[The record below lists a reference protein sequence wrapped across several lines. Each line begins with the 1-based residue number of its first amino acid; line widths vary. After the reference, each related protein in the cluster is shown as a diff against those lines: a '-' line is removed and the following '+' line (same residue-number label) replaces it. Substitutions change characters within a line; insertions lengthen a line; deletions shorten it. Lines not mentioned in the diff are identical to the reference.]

1 MKEIRLGSVLIKNR
15 HKRGIT
21 QDELAAYLG
30 VSKSAVSKWETAM
43 TYPDITLLPRLAA
56 YFNISIDEL
65 MGYEPQMDKMEIRKC
80 YLQFAEEF
88 SMLSFEEVL
97 ERCHEMIKKYHSCYP
112 FLFHM
117 GVLLV
122 NHFMLAGSPERSRQV
137 LEEAREL
144 FNRIKTE
151 TDDPN
156 LAKESLQMEAYCLLI
171 LKRPE
176 EVLDLLGEYIPVS
189 GPSEP
194 VLASAFQLLGN
205 QTEAKKILQIGLY
218 KEVVS
223 ICNLL
228 SSYMDLCTEGAEEFE
243 QICRRFLAIAEVFQ
257 LDALHPGIML
267 PGYLVIAQGWAKRKN
282 WEKTFE
288 FLEKYTELAAG
299 EIYPLKLHGD
309 SFFNMLDDWLED
321 FLPLGPHLPRDI
333 SVVRHSMTQA
343 LTENQIFQEIMGE
356 VRFQNLAARLKKNEE
371 EQ

>member
-30 VSKSAVSKWETAM
+30 VSKAAVSKWETAM

-122 NHFMLAGSPERSRQV
+122 NHFMLAGSPKRSGQV

-156 LAKESLQMEAYCLLI
+156 LSKESLQMEAYCLLI

-176 EVLDLLGEYIPVS
+176 EVLDLLGLMLNYILPVFFLIIPLMS
-189 GPSEP
+189 
-194 VLASAFQLLGN
+194 ASIMSASSFVGEKEKQTLETLLYCPLSVK
-205 QTEAKKILQIGLY
+205 QIFCAK
-218 KEVVS
+218 VMAS
-223 ICNLL
+223 FLL
-228 SSYMDLCTEGAEEFE
+228 SMTVSLLSFLVMLLVLEAETVF
-243 QICRRFLAIAEVFQ
+243 FLGKFLV
-257 LDALHPGIML
+257 PGINWLIILLLIAPSISLMAITLIVRGSAKAQSVEEAQQGAVFLVL
-267 PGYLVIAQGWAKRKN
+267 PLILLATGQFMGVLLINVWILLVLGGICA
-282 WEKTFE
+282 
-288 FLEKYTELAAG
+288 LAAV
-299 EIYPLKLHGD
+299 
-309 SFFNMLDDWLED
+309 
-321 FLPLGPHLPRDI
+321 FL
-333 SVVRHSMTQA
+333 
-343 LTENQIFQEIMGE
+343 
-356 VRFQNLAARLKKNEE
+356 LKKSMGRFTYELLLK
-371 EQ
+371 